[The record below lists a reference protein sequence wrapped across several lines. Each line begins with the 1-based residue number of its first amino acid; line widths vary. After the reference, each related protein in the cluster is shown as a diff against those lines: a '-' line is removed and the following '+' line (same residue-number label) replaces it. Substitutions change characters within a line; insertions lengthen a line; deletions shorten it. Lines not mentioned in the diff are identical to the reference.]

1 MPTMNLLYPEG
12 TFTPEARDDV
22 VEKLTTALL
31 RAERAP
37 DTQFF
42 RDITWVYT
50 HEMPEGTAYAAG
62 RPVEQPMFRLDVTTP
77 EGALSERRRKE
88 MVEEATRI
96 LLAAA
101 GLGPED
107 GLRVWVLLNEVPE
120 GQWGAGGQIIQ
131 FKQLAAAAKAEREK
145 AGAGEGVVTAG

>member
-1 MPTMNLLYPEG
+1 
-12 TFTPEARDDV
+12 
-22 VEKLTTALL
+22 
-31 RAERAP
+31 
-37 DTQFF
+37 
-42 RDITWVYT
+42 
-50 HEMPEGTAYAAG
+50 
-62 RPVEQPMFRLDVTTP
+62 
-77 EGALSERRRKE
+77 

-96 LLAAA
+96 MLAAA